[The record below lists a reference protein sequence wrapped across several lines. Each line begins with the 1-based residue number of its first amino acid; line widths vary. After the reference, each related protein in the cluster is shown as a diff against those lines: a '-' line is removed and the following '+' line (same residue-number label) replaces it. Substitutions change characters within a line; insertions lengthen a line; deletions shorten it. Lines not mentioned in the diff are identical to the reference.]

1 MKKRGHKKLNTGSH
15 ACSHSQAQKNLYR
28 KHPELRGKKNPSHL
42 LLENFTKK
50 FTKEPRQ
57 EDVNY
62 TIPLVFHVVH
72 DNGVENISDAQIHD
86 AILQLNE
93 DFTVNDAIGDID
105 EAFTEIV
112 ASVGI
117 EFRLAEKDPDGDPT
131 DGINRIQSE
140 LTYNGSQISLKELI
154 QWEPTK
160 YLNIW
165 VVYSL
170 GNFNG
175 SAFAYYPADADAYPI
190 YDGVV
195 SSHWGVGR
203 TGTAVWTHYKILTH
217 EIGHWANLKHTWG
230 DQSGNQEGI
239 GCEYDDGVTDT
250 PNTTGNTGCDV
261 TATSCGNLDN
271 IQNYMDYSDCSNM
284 FTEGQKTRML
294 ACLNSAVAGR
304 NNIWSASNLEAV
316 FFEGTVPRIFYERSV
331 FYESGEND
339 GSIVDSISINLL
351 DTLKFVSTVT
361 NTILNS
367 SFVTFGNVPSGLS
380 LSVNVID
387 ETHARLMVGG
397 TAVEHNASDS
407 ISNIEVHFNTDVFQT
422 TDIYNPSKTNI
433 GITFI
438 PPYEIVFV
446 DLVPDVHNFL
456 EGQSWKWFAMIS
468 GIAEFVLFH
477 IKESDS
483 VKIKLET
490 YSNKIICN
498 GTGRNIT
505 PLSYGAVIGNSQ
517 IFQENTEP
525 YPDQFDLSTDD
536 WCDSTAF
543 AGISFQKNGNSH
555 YGWIRLHISADCRH
569 YYALDMGYNEKPGE
583 QILAGQVERKVLA
596 YSNTQFHELDSGSIA
611 STHTITIFGGSFSN
625 PNTNGLQSSNIYE
638 QSNFTIT
645 GMPSGLTAQ
654 LEFIN
659 PTEVHVSFTGAADLH
674 TAHTSSMDLVL
685 DSQMIEGDTLG
696 MNLTQTLSIDFIDIY
711 HVEYVIPSGISVSH
725 EDNWIWFSLGI
736 GDAEYGLWYND
747 LSLRLETYAKSAICE
762 PLGDDFE
769 VKALEIGSIIGNS
782 SDMGGGNQWVYTTE
796 LEQQPIINSEWNTAY
811 AGVKFTI
818 AENFHYGWLQIS
830 VTNIDDISVATLIDY
845 AYNSKPGEP
854 IMAGQKLANYGCMN
868 PLALNYN
875 PNATSP
881 YGDCTVCNN
890 TEIPVILMM
899 TDSYGDGWNN
909 YYLKFQT
916 EGVDVK
922 SFTLSG
928 GYDGSIEFCLEPG
941 SYTYEMVGGSYP
953 DEIAWELKYNG
964 EVVASEVGV
973 GSGSFDIQNIEP
985 SQNITLP
992 LGWSI
997 ISTYMEP
1004 EYSDIESVFEPVVS
1018 DLIIV
1023 KDYLGNIYLPGFEN
1037 FNNIGTLTIGHG
1049 YQCKMSQANQ
1059 LLITGTILQPE
1070 ENEITL
1076 MNGWNILGYLRI
1088 DPSPCE
1094 SVFSEIINKIVIVK
1108 DFVGNVYLPDY
1119 YGFNNIGNLKA
1130 GEGYQIKVAEE
1141 CTLTYNSNTI

>member
-1 MKKRGHKKLNTGSH
+1 
-15 ACSHSQAQKNLYR
+15 
-28 KHPELRGKKNPSHL
+28 
-42 LLENFTKK
+42 
-50 FTKEPRQ
+50 
-57 EDVNY
+57 
-62 TIPLVFHVVH
+62 
-72 DNGVENISDAQIHD
+72 
-86 AILQLNE
+86 
-93 DFTVNDAIGDID
+93 
-105 EAFTEIV
+105 
-112 ASVGI
+112 
-117 EFRLAEKDPDGDPT
+117 
-131 DGINRIQSE
+131 
-140 LTYNGSQISLKELI
+140 
-154 QWEPTK
+154 
-160 YLNIW
+160 
-165 VVYSL
+165 
-170 GNFNG
+170 
-175 SAFAYYPADADAYPI
+175 
-190 YDGVV
+190 
-195 SSHWGVGR
+195 
-203 TGTAVWTHYKILTH
+203 
-217 EIGHWANLKHTWG
+217 
-230 DQSGNQEGI
+230 
-239 GCEYDDGVTDT
+239 
-250 PNTTGNTGCDV
+250 
-261 TATSCGNLDN
+261 
-271 IQNYMDYSDCSNM
+271 
-284 FTEGQKTRML
+284 
-294 ACLNSAVAGR
+294 
-304 NNIWSASNLEAV
+304 
-316 FFEGTVPRIFYERSV
+316 
-331 FYESGEND
+331 
-339 GSIVDSISINLL
+339 
-351 DTLKFVSTVT
+351 
-361 NTILNS
+361 
-367 SFVTFGNVPSGLS
+367 
-380 LSVNVID
+380 
-387 ETHARLMVGG
+387 
-397 TAVEHNASDS
+397 
-407 ISNIEVHFNTDVFQT
+407 
-422 TDIYNPSKTNI
+422 NPSKTNI

-645 GMPSGLTAQ
+645 GMLSGLTAQ

-868 PLALNYN
+868 P
-875 PNATSP
+875 
-881 YGDCTVCNN
+881 
-890 TEIPVILMM
+890 
-899 TDSYGDGWNN
+899 
-909 YYLKFQT
+909 
-916 EGVDVK
+916 
-922 SFTLSG
+922 
-928 GYDGSIEFCLEPG
+928 
-941 SYTYEMVGGSYP
+941 
-953 DEIAWELKYNG
+953 
-964 EVVASEVGV
+964 
-973 GSGSFDIQNIEP
+973 
-985 SQNITLP
+985 
-992 LGWSI
+992 
-997 ISTYMEP
+997 
-1004 EYSDIESVFEPVVS
+1004 
-1018 DLIIV
+1018 
-1023 KDYLGNIYLPGFEN
+1023 
-1037 FNNIGTLTIGHG
+1037 
-1049 YQCKMSQANQ
+1049 
-1059 LLITGTILQPE
+1059 
-1070 ENEITL
+1070 
-1076 MNGWNILGYLRI
+1076 
-1088 DPSPCE
+1088 
-1094 SVFSEIINKIVIVK
+1094 
-1108 DFVGNVYLPDY
+1108 
-1119 YGFNNIGNLKA
+1119 
-1130 GEGYQIKVAEE
+1130 
-1141 CTLTYNSNTI
+1141 